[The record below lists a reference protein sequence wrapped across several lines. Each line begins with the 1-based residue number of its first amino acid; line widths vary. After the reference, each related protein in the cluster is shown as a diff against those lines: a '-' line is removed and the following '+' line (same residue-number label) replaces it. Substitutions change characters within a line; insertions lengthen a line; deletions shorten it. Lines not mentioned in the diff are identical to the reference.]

1 MLVLEVFYC
10 TFTKN
15 FISRFLRESII
26 KFIGAYSLLQDGQ
39 VSLKGERIL
48 PIWIWFVVAGIIVSA
63 VMAVRTARLERVQE
77 QEWIEQEGQK
87 YIDRINEDKEKK
99 NQFQPGA

>member
-1 MLVLEVFYC
+1 M
-10 TFTKN
+10 
-15 FISRFLRESII
+15 
-26 KFIGAYSLLQDGQ
+26 
-39 VSLKGERIL
+39 